1 MKELLPQKDVTKNLN
16 CIGTS
21 EKICCINTI
30 TTKTIIG

>member
-1 MKELLPQKDVTKNLN
+1 MKELLPQKDVTNNVN

-21 EKICCINTI
+21 EKTCCINTI